1 MQQCGAMEVTTDASV
16 TAQGCPQG
24 TQPRS
29 LAVEELGALS
39 EADAVGFALTG
50 ADACDYI

>member
-1 MQQCGAMEVTTDASV
+1 MLATEASV

-29 LAVEELGALS
+29 LAVEEVGALL

-50 ADACDYI
+50 ANACNYI